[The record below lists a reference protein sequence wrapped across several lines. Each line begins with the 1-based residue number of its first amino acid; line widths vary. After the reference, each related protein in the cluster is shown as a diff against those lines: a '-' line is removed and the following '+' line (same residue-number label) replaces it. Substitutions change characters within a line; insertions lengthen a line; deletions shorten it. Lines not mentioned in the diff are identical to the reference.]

1 VLVDHFPGDVGE
13 ARRQLGRGLIAA
25 LLREQGVAANIGD
38 QERPD
43 VDVFRAFGRAWE
55 RPIVVGDEASMR
67 STSG

>member
-1 VLVDHFPGDVGE
+1 MLLDHFPGNVGE
-13 ARRQLGRGLIAA
+13 ARRQLGRGLIAS

-43 VDVFRAFGRAWE
+43 VDVFRALGTAWE

-67 STSG
+67 SS

>member
-55 RPIVVGDEASMR
+55 RPIVVGDGASMR